1 MIFKWMFVICQS
13 SFVPKKLKTFVEN
26 RLEIKM
32 KMIFTDFSPK
42 DVRQQF
48 FIKRLEYSE
57 SNHETSALARWK
69 MLMVVLRCRG
79 LLRTLLFLRPLPGKG
94 IPSNLHALRRM
105 DIFRRLIVHRVE
117 FFNLTITKLKIVHP
131 SPDDLVDTA
140 QINEIARFNL
150 RELKTHQGEKH
161 LFFELQSGNGP
172 VFGNKYPITLPKQE
186 VFFYRLMHR
195 DSQRIA
201 NLLLARQI
209 QDISGQYLEGV
220 YPQFL
225 QSFDEFCS
233 VSINV
238 LTKFDELL
246 ELESTSDLQ
255 SGYQVLDDIQIWHQ
269 RFVISKKG
277 LIVFDSTMHPRQE
290 FVAGQWQ
297 FVKSFEKTT
306 DTCLI
311 KRPTDKTRHLES
323 AIFLIGRCDEN
334 WYHFIIDTV
343 PRILFTNDIPSN
355 VPLIIRADIP
365 ENFKLVL
372 SSLTERDIIEIELEE
387 NLKVQT
393 LYVVPGRSSAFDSQ
407 PPKGTAF
414 AEFSCS
420 VLKKLQKLLVNT
432 KIESSQSQYPL
443 MLNEKIAL
451 SRMSTTRNVQNWVS
465 LTPLIESFDF
475 SIHDLNSN
483 FFKSQIATF
492 HQTRVIL
499 APGGAALA
507 NIVFMQEESYVV
519 VLRSWRNRDVSLW
532 KKLAEAMNVN
542 CVEIVG
548 IPTYFGPGKLRRRHS
563 DFYVS
568 PRKLRRVLTSVTA
581 SSTR

>member
-1 MIFKWMFVICQS
+1 MIFKWMFVICQT

-105 DIFRRLIVHRVE
+105 DIFRTLIVHRVE

-201 NLLLARQI
+201 NFLLARQI

-220 YPQFL
+220 YPQFR

-334 WYHFIIDTV
+334 WYHFVIDTV

-387 NLKVQT
+387 NLEVQT

-407 PPKGTAF
+407 PPSGTSF
-414 AEFSCS
+414 VEFSPS
-420 VLKKLQKLLVNT
+420 VLNRIKTLLVVPA
-432 KIESSQSQYPL
+432 IELDLNRHMYPYP
-443 MLNEKIAL
+443 EKIAL
-451 SRMSTTRNVQNWVS
+451 SRSSTTRNVQNWFS
-465 LTPLIESFDF
+465 LKSLIEGFGF
-475 SIHDLNSN
+475 AIHDLNPD
-483 FFKSQIATF
+483 FFKNQIAAF
-492 HQTRVIL
+492 ARAKIVVS
-499 APGGAALA
+499 PGGAAVA
-507 NIVFMQEESYVV
+507 NVIFMPLGSSIV
-519 VLRSWRNRDVSLW
+519 VLRSYRNKDLRLW
-532 KKLAEAMNVN
+532 IKLASAMKVN
-542 CVEIVG
+542 CIEVTG
-548 IPTYFGPGKLRRRHS
+548 IPTYFGPGKLRRMHS
-563 DFYVS
+563 DFYIS
-568 PRKLRRVLTSVTA
+568 PRKLRKVLASVTA
-581 SSTR
+581 SIT

>member
-57 SNHETSALARWK
+57 SNHETSTLARWK
-69 MLMVVLRCRG
+69 MLLVVLRCRG
-79 LLRTLLFLRPLPGKG
+79 LLRTLLFLCPLPGKG
-94 IPSNLHALRRM
+94 IPPNLHALRRM
-105 DIFRRLIVHRVE
+105 DIFRTLIVHRVE
-117 FFNLTITKLKIVHP
+117 FFNLTIAKLKIVHP

-150 RELKTHQGEKH
+150 SELKTHQGEKH
-161 LFFELQSGNGP
+161 LFFELQSGKGP

-209 QDISGQYLEGV
+209 QDISQQYLEGV

-233 VSINV
+233 VSVNV

-255 SGYQVLDDIQIWHQ
+255 SGYQVLDDMQIWHQ
-269 RFVISKKG
+269 RFVISEKG
-277 LIVFDSTMHPRQE
+277 LIVFDSTMHPKQE

-297 FVKSFEKTT
+297 FVKAFEKTT
-306 DTCLI
+306 NTCLI
-311 KRPTDKTRHLES
+311 KRPTQKTRHLDS

-407 PPKGTAF
+407 PPSGTSF
-414 AEFSCS
+414 VEFSPS
-420 VLKKLQKLLVNT
+420 VLNRIRALLVHLA
-432 KIESSQSQYPL
+432 IELDLNRNMYPYP
-443 MLNEKIAL
+443 EKIAL
-451 SRMSTTRNVQNWVS
+451 SRSSTTRNVQNWFS
-465 LTPLIESFDF
+465 LKSLIEGFGF
-475 SIHDLNSN
+475 AIHDLSPD
-483 FFKSQIATF
+483 FFKNQIAAF
-492 HQTRVIL
+492 ARAKIVVS
-499 APGGAALA
+499 PGGAAVA
-507 NIVFMQEESYVV
+507 NVIFMPLGSSIV
-519 VLRSWRNRDVSLW
+519 VLRSYRNKDLRLW
-532 KKLAEAMNVN
+532 IKLASAMKVN
-542 CVEIVG
+542 CIEVTG
-548 IPTYFGPGKLRRRHS
+548 IPTYFGPGKLRRMHS
-563 DFYVS
+563 DFYIS
-568 PRKLRRVLTSVTA
+568 PRKLRKVLASVTA
-581 SSTR
+581 SIT

>member
-1 MIFKWMFVICQS
+1 MIFKWMFVITQY

-32 KMIFTDFSPK
+32 KRFFTDFSPK

-57 SNHETSALARWK
+57 SNHETGTLARWK
-69 MLMVVLRCRG
+69 MLLVVLRCRG
-79 LLRTLLFLRPLPGKG
+79 LLRTLLFLSPLPGKG
-94 IPSNLHALRRM
+94 IPPNLHALRRM
-105 DIFRRLIVHRVE
+105 GIFRTLIVHRVE
-117 FFNLTITKLKIVHP
+117 FFNLTIAKIKIVHP
-131 SPDDLVDTA
+131 SPADLVGST

-150 RELKTHQGEKH
+150 RELQTHQGEKH
-161 LFFELQSGNGP
+161 LFFELQSGKGP

-186 VFFYRLMHR
+186 VFFYQLMHR

-233 VSINV
+233 MSVNV

-306 DTCLI
+306 NTCLI
-311 KRPTDKTRHLES
+311 KRPTEKTRHLES

-334 WYHFIIDTV
+334 WYHFIVDTV

-365 ENFKLVL
+365 ENFKFVL
-372 SSLTERDIIEIELEE
+372 FSLTERNVIEIELEE
-387 NLKVQT
+387 NLEVQT

-407 PPKGTAF
+407 PPSGTSF
-414 AEFSCS
+414 VEFSPS
-420 VLKKLQKLLVNT
+420 VLNRIKALLVDPAIQLDVNRHT
-432 KIESSQSQYPL
+432 YPYP
-443 MLNEKIAL
+443 EKIAL
-451 SRMSTTRNVQNWVS
+451 SRSSTTRNVQNWFS
-465 LTPLIESFDF
+465 LKSLIEGFGF
-475 SIHDLNSN
+475 AIHDLSPD
-483 FFKSQIATF
+483 FFKNQIAAF
-492 HQTRVIL
+492 ARAKIVVS
-499 APGGAALA
+499 PGGAAFA
-507 NIVFMQEESYVV
+507 NVIFMPVGSSIV
-519 VLRSWRNRDVSLW
+519 VLRSYRNKDLRLW
-532 KKLAEAMNVN
+532 IKLASAMKVN
-542 CVEIVG
+542 CIEVTG
-548 IPTYFGPGKLRRRHS
+548 IPTYFGPGKLRRMHS
-563 DFYVS
+563 DFYIS
-568 PRKLRRVLTSVTA
+568 PRKLRKVLASVTA
-581 SSTR
+581 SIT

>member
-57 SNHETSALARWK
+57 SNHETSTLARWK
-69 MLMVVLRCRG
+69 MLLVVLRCRG
-79 LLRTLLFLRPLPGKG
+79 LLRTLLFLCPLPGKG
-94 IPSNLHALRRM
+94 IPPNLHALKRM
-105 DIFRRLIVHRVE
+105 DIFRTLIVHRVE
-117 FFNLTITKLKIVHP
+117 FFNLTIAKLKIVHP

-150 RELKTHQGEKH
+150 SELKTHQGEKH
-161 LFFELQSGNGP
+161 LFFELQSGKGP

-201 NLLLARQI
+201 NFLLARQI

-233 VSINV
+233 VSVNV

-306 DTCLI
+306 NTCLI
-311 KRPTDKTRHLES
+311 KRPTEKTRHLES

-343 PRILFTNDIPSN
+343 PRFLFTNDIPSN

-372 SSLTERDIIEIELEE
+372 SSLTERDIIEIALEE

-407 PPKGTAF
+407 PPSGTSF
-414 AEFSCS
+414 VEFSPS
-420 VLKKLQKLLVNT
+420 VINRIKALLVDPA
-432 KIESSQSQYPL
+432 IELDVNRHTYPYP
-443 MLNEKIAL
+443 EKIAL
-451 SRMSTTRNVQNWVS
+451 SRSSTTRNVQNWFS
-465 LTPLIESFDF
+465 LKSLIEGFGF
-475 SIHDLNSN
+475 AIHDLNPD
-483 FFKSQIATF
+483 FFKNQIAAF
-492 HQTRVIL
+492 ARAKIVVS
-499 APGGAALA
+499 PGGAAVA
-507 NIVFMQEESYVV
+507 NVIFMPLGSSIV
-519 VLRSWRNRDVSLW
+519 VLRSYRNKDLRLW
-532 KKLAEAMNVN
+532 IKLASAMKVN
-542 CVEIVG
+542 CIEVTG
-548 IPTYFGPGKLRRRHS
+548 IPTYFGPGKLRRMHS
-563 DFYVS
+563 DFYIS
-568 PRKLRRVLTSVTA
+568 PRKLRKVLVSVTA
-581 SSTR
+581 SIT

>member
-1 MIFKWMFVICQS
+1 
-13 SFVPKKLKTFVEN
+13 
-26 RLEIKM
+26 
-32 KMIFTDFSPK
+32 
-42 DVRQQF
+42 
-48 FIKRLEYSE
+48 
-57 SNHETSALARWK
+57 
-69 MLMVVLRCRG
+69 
-79 LLRTLLFLRPLPGKG
+79 
-94 IPSNLHALRRM
+94 
-105 DIFRRLIVHRVE
+105 
-117 FFNLTITKLKIVHP
+117 
-131 SPDDLVDTA
+131 
-140 QINEIARFNL
+140 
-150 RELKTHQGEKH
+150 
-161 LFFELQSGNGP
+161 
-172 VFGNKYPITLPKQE
+172 
-186 VFFYRLMHR
+186 
-195 DSQRIA
+195 
-201 NLLLARQI
+201 
-209 QDISGQYLEGV
+209 
-220 YPQFL
+220 
-225 QSFDEFCS
+225 
-233 VSINV
+233 
-238 LTKFDELL
+238 
-246 ELESTSDLQ
+246 
-255 SGYQVLDDIQIWHQ
+255 
-269 RFVISKKG
+269 VISKKG
-277 LIVFDSTMHPRQE
+277 LIVIDSTMHPRQE

-297 FVKSFEKTT
+297 FLKSFEKTT
-306 DTCLI
+306 NTCLI
-311 KRPTDKTRHLES
+311 KRPTEKTRHLES

-365 ENFKLVL
+365 EHFKLVL

-387 NLKVQT
+387 NLEVQT

-407 PPKGTAF
+407 PPKGRQF
-414 AEFSCS
+414 AEFSSS

-432 KIESSQSQYPL
+432 KFEPSQSQYPL
-443 MLNEKIAL
+443 MPNQKIAL

-465 LTPLIESFDF
+465 LVPLIKSFDF

-483 FFKSQIATF
+483 FFENQIETF

-542 CVEIVG
+542 CVEVVG